1 MKNIYLF
8 VVALAVFSSSML
20 NAQDYN
26 KWSWGL
32 NVGGHYG
39 STPTTTGF
47 KTLNISHSSVNGRY
61 MTNNRFGVMLD
72 FGTDRFISE
81 NKNLKIKT
89 NYLRGSF
96 QGVFNLTDILMF
108 DTWTKHIGLSAHA
121 GFGISYLFNS
131 KDARNINANA
141 GEKDWMANAI
151 IGIRPQ
157 FKLSERVSLNL
168 DLSYITH
175 VRQDWDFDMLN
186 ANNPVAFEN
195 QLINWSVGATFNIG
209 KNSKHVDWTYTE
221 RFDESASNNQEE
233 RIKKLEEQLADN
245 DGDGVF
251 NYKDEEPDTPQGNL
265 VDDKGVTIVKDPIV
279 EEVVPT
285 KEEQAIIDAQNENEN
300 QDPFANAK
308 KEGNFEF
315 DSNTLNTNFKDRL
328 SAIAVLMKENPAYNL
343 RIEGHTDITG
353 PAQYNQKLS
362 EQRAKRVYDYLIA
375 NGIDA
380 SRLTMVGY
388 GESKPLVPSTS
399 AANLAKN
406 RRVEL
411 KFFKK

>member
-1 MKNIYLF
+1 MKNIYSF
-8 VVALAVFSSSML
+8 VVAFGVLSSSML
-20 NAQDYN
+20 FSQDYN

-32 NVGGHYG
+32 NIGGHYG
-39 STPTTTGF
+39 STPTSTGF
-47 KTLNISHSSVNGRY
+47 KTLSISHSAVNARY

-72 FGTDRFISE
+72 LGNDRFVSE
-81 NKNLKIKT
+81 NKNIKT
-89 NYLRGSF
+89 NYFRGSF

-121 GFGISYLFNS
+121 GFGLSMLVNS
-131 KDARNINANA
+131 KDSRALNVNA
-141 GEKDWMANAI
+141 GKKDAMVNAI

-157 FKLSERVSLNL
+157 FKLNERISLNL

-175 VRQDWDFDMLN
+175 AKQNWDYDMLN
-186 ANNPVAFEN
+186 KTDPVAFQN
-195 QLINWSVGATFNIG
+195 QLINWSIGANFSIG
-209 KNSKHVDWTYTE
+209 KNKQHADWIYSE
-221 RFDESASNNQEE
+221 RFDDAATNNQEE
-233 RIKKLEEQLADN
+233 RIKKLEEQLGDN

-251 NYKDEEPDTPQGNL
+251 NYKDEEPDTPEGNV
-265 VDDKGVTIVKDPIV
+265 VDAKGVTVVKEEKV
-279 EEVVPT
+279 EDKTPT
-285 KEEQAIIDAQNENEN
+285 KEEQDILDAQKEKEN

-328 SAIAVLMKENPAYNL
+328 NAIAVLMKENPAYNL
-343 RIEGHTDITG
+343 RIEGHTDVTG
-353 PAQYNQKLS
+353 PTAYNQKLS

-375 NGIDA
+375 NGIDK